1 MTGQTA
7 KQKYSPFHKKNACY
21 VEKITKIIQQ
31 AFRIASTQSGK
42 FYQHHEAKNIRQALE
57 WSEM

>member
-57 WSEM
+57 